1 MKSSFLLTLLVAVLS
16 AVSNSG
22 KEVVRVCS
30 KTLSDVDAVMLI
42 STGSTS
48 KDNNFYWFVVASL
61 WNYILRLKKKSSSYL
76 SHVLTFSIVF
86 NCW

>member
-22 KEVVRVCS
+22 KEVVRVFS
-30 KTLSDVDAVMLI
+30 KMLSDVDAVMLI

-48 KDNNFYWFVVASL
+48 KDNSIYWFVVASL
-61 WNYILRLKKKSSSYL
+61 WIYILRLKKNQAA
-76 SHVLTFSIVF
+76 I
-86 NCW
+86 